1 MLPIRRGSGLSRIAG
16 KMVMSENRE
25 TSRLGSAK
33 VLAMDMDR
41 TACYRAIS
49 TRDARFDGRL
59 FVGVKTTGIY
69 CRPICPARIP
79 KFENVSFYP
88 SAAAAQEAGFRPC
101 LRCRPETSPDLAFWR
116 GTSNTVSRALALIEA
131 GGLDEA
137 DVEGLANRLG
147 VGARQLR
154 RLFRQH
160 VGASPIAV
168 AQTRRVLLAKQLI
181 HETTLPMAQVA
192 LAAGFNSVRRF
203 NEAFLQ
209 LFGRAPATLR
219 RIRDRTRRE
228 PGALS
233 VRLAYRPPYDWD
245 AMLSFLAA
253 RAIPGAETVAGDVYR
268 RTIAIGEHSGV
279 ISVAPTD
286 KNRVDVAIR
295 FPDIAALPQI
305 IARVRRVF
313 DLAADPDQ
321 IGAHLSLDPM
331 LAPLV
336 ALRPGLRVP
345 GAWDGFELALRAIF
359 GQQITVP
366 AATRLLGKLVQAH
379 GARLPAAAGEH
390 EGLSHLFP
398 SPGRVANA
406 DVAALGMPNARAL
419 AVTSLARAIAADP
432 SLFSRGAGL
441 DEAIAKLRSLPGI
454 GEWTAQYIAM
464 RELREPDAFPAADI
478 GLMRAMAGTDGVRPS
493 PSGLLARAEAWRPW
507 RAYATLH
514 LWAAAAASPAA
525 AKKPEREAA

>member
-1 MLPIRRGSGLSRIAG
+1 
-16 KMVMSENRE
+16 
-25 TSRLGSAK
+25 
-33 VLAMDMDR
+33 MDMDR

-59 FVGVKTTGIY
+59 FVAVKTTGIY
-69 CRPICPARIP
+69 CRPICPARTP

-88 SAAAAQEAGFRPC
+88 SAAGAQEAGFRPC

-154 RLFRQH
+154 RLFHKH

-181 HETTLPMAQVA
+181 HETSLPMAQVA
-192 LAAGFNSVRRF
+192 LASGFNSVRRF
-203 NEAFLQ
+203 NEIFLH
-209 LFGRAPATLR
+209 LFGRSPATLR
-219 RIRDRTRRE
+219 RGRDKARHE
-228 PGALS
+228 AGALS

-245 AMLSFLAA
+245 AMLSFLEA
-253 RAIPGAETVAGDVYR
+253 RAIPGVEIISDNIYR
-268 RTIAIGEHSGV
+268 RTIAIGNNYGV
-279 ISVAPTD
+279 ISVAPAD
-286 KNRVDVAIR
+286 KNRVNVSVR

-313 DLAADPDQ
+313 DLAADPDT
-321 IGAHLSLDPM
+321 IGAHLSQDPL
-331 LAPLV
+331 LAPLI
-336 ALRPGLRVP
+336 AARPGLRVP
-345 GAWDGFELALRAIF
+345 GAWDGFELAVRAIF

-379 GARLPAAAGEH
+379 GMHLPAEMKDH

-398 SPGRVANA
+398 PPARLAKA
-406 DVAALGMPNARAL
+406 DLADLGMPSARAI
-419 AVTSLARAIAADP
+419 AVTSLARSIAADP
-432 SLFSRGAGL
+432 AIFSRSAHL
-441 DEAIAKLRSLPGI
+441 DDAIAKLRALPGI

-478 GLMRAMAGTDGVRPS
+478 GLLRAMVSADGRRPS
-493 PSGLLARAEAWRPW
+493 PAELLARAERWRPW
-507 RAYATLH
+507 RAYAALH
-514 LWAAAAASPAA
+514 LWAAGIALPVTSG
-525 AKKPEREAA
+525 KTHEREAA